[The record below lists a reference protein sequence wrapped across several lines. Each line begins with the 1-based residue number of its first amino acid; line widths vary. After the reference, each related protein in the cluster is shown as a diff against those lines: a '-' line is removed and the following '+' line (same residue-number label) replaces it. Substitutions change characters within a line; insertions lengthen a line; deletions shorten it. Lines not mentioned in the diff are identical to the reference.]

1 MLLVSII
8 CTTGPVFRIDFIPLD
23 RHFLTQPS
31 VTLLPVSK
39 WRHVTLSSDLQFIFR
54 RKLLIRGEKK
64 KIPWIICIAIWC
76 YTAIHNYHLE
86 KKILLFKFF
95 YFRSLDLVLSN
106 RGFIV
111 KIKIIG
117 IYKIPSKGHL
127 LHLPFEI
134 HSRIVLYLIF
144 LQIHRISIKL

>member
-23 RHFLTQPS
+23 RHFLTQQCHVAARVKMASRYTFIRSS
-31 VTLLPVSK
+31 VYISPQIVNK
-39 WRHVTLSSDLQFIFR
+39 RW
-54 RKLLIRGEKK
+54 KK
-64 KIPWIICIAIWC
+64 KIPLWIICIAIWC

-144 LQIHRISIKL
+144 FQIHRISIKL